1 MIKYLI
7 FDFDGVILDTNEIKT
22 NAFVSLYSNFSLEIQ
37 KKVKKHHIQNGGM
50 SRYDKFE
57 YYHKKFLNK
66 DITNKEINNLSI
78 LFSNLILDKIYK
90 SKFISGAVEFIK
102 NNNNIYKFFIV
113 SATPELELI
122 NIEVITIR
130 RSETWNIVNNKAQEV
145 KNIMVLKRE
154 KIKKIT

>member
-1 MIKYLI
+1 MVKYLI

-37 KKVKKHHIQNGGM
+37 KKVKEHHIQNGGM
-50 SRYDKFE
+50 SRYDKFA
-57 YYHKKFLNK
+57 YYHKKFLNL

-90 SKFISGAVEFIK
+90 SKFIPGAVEFIK

-113 SATPELELI
+113 SATPEIELI
-122 NIEVITIR
+122 NIC
-130 RSETWNIVNNKAQEV
+130 K
-145 KNIMVLKRE
+145 K
-154 KIKKIT
+154 KKIN